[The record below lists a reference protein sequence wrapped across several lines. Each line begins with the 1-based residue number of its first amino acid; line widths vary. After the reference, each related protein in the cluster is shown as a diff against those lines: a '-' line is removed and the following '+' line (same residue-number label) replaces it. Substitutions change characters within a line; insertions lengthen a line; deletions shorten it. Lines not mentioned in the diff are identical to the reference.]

1 MIEQLS
7 SPTTVD
13 KNSVEEALKNY
24 KKLENSQKTEFWSKI
39 SEEIKKMKNK
49 LYRLSLH
56 YIKYH
61 KKS

>member
-7 SPTTVD
+7 SPITVD

-39 SEEIKKMKNK
+39 SEEIKNKNEK
-49 LYRLSLH
+49 
-56 YIKYH
+56 
-61 KKS
+61 